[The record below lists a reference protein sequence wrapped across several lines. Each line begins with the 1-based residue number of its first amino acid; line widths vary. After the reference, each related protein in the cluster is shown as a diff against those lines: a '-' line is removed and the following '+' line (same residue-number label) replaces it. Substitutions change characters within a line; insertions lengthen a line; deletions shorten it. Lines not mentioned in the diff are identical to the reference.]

1 MRILSPAFVSGS
13 STLIA
18 MNNHPLRAEL
28 HNEVHTRP
36 RPPVSAPQVIS
47 HLSVLHHRRHERP
60 RPTRLAEWC
69 ARNGL
74 TPPSDGQSHFDAQLD
89 TLLVKW
95 ERHGEFDDYTVYAQ
109 GCDPEQP
116 FRPNPA
122 DALLN
127 QLVDDSQGEVIA
139 ALRIAVLHAGEHGF
153 ALSRAEQLLG
163 STMLVG
169 AAISD
174 SDAALYSD
182 FHLDPDGFGRFL
194 LVDQAT
200 NASQMGRAV
209 QRVIEMEVYRM
220 MAMLAF
226 PEARDLARQLD
237 RAERDLAGLVARLDV
252 APNSE
257 EPALLRDLTGLSAT
271 IEQISAYSLFR
282 LSAAH
287 AYRTLVR
294 QRGAELRQTRLPR
307 LQTISE
313 FLDRRFEP
321 AMSYC
326 ESVGTRLAAASE
338 RVARASGLLRTRV
351 EFEREL
357 QNQTLLADMNRR
369 AAMQLR
375 LQETVE
381 GLSVAA
387 IAYYATGLISY
398 VFKGLAEAG
407 LPIDPA
413 LASGIAVLPIV
424 LVVALALRAAR
435 KRLSKGD
442 AHG

>member
-1 MRILSPAFVSGS
+1 MH
-13 STLIA
+13 
-18 MNNHPLRAEL
+18 NHPLRTEL

-47 HLSVLHHRRHERP
+47 HLSVLHHKRHERP
-60 RPTRLAEWC
+60 APERLSEWC
-69 ARNGL
+69 ARHGL
-74 TPPSDGQSHFDAQLD
+74 TPPGSGHSHFDAQVGALRI
-89 TLLVKW
+89 KW
-95 ERHGEFDDYTVYAQ
+95 ERHGEFDDYTVYSQ
-109 GCDPEQP
+109 ECDPQQP
-116 FRPNPA
+116 FSKNAA
-122 DALLN
+122 DDLLAE
-127 QLVDDSQGEVIA
+127 LIDEHHGEVIA
-139 ALRIAVLHAGEHGF
+139 ALRVAVLPAGAHGF
-153 ALSRAEQLLG
+153 DLARAEQLLG
-163 STMLVG
+163 SQHLVG

-182 FHLDPDGFGRFL
+182 FHLDADGYGRFL
-194 LVDQAT
+194 LIDQAT

-237 RAERDLAGLVARLDV
+237 RAERDLAGLVARLDI
-252 APNSE
+252 APKSE
-257 EPALLRDLTGLSAT
+257 EPALLGDLTGLSAT

-282 LSAAH
+282 LSAAR
-287 AYRTLVR
+287 AYRSLVR

-307 LQTISE
+307 LQTITE

-326 ESVGTRLAAASE
+326 ESVGIRLAAASE

-351 EFEREL
+351 EFDREH
-357 QNQTLLADMNRR
+357 QNQALLADMNRR

-387 IAYYATGLISY
+387 ISYYATGLVSY
-398 VFKGLAEAG
+398 VFKAMAEAG
-407 LPIDPA
+407 LPIDPG
-413 LASGIAVLPIV
+413 LASGIAVIPIV
-424 LVVALALRAAR
+424 IAVALALRAAR
-435 KRLSKGD
+435 KRLIRSDGKQ
-442 AHG
+442 

>member
-1 MRILSPAFVSGS
+1 MH
-13 STLIA
+13 
-18 MNNHPLRAEL
+18 NHALRTEL

-47 HLSVLHHRRHERP
+47 HLSVLHHKRHERP
-60 RPTRLAEWC
+60 KPARLIAWC
-69 ARNGL
+69 ARHDLN
-74 TPPSDGQSHFDAQLD
+74 PPESGQSHFDAQLG
-89 TLLVKW
+89 TLRIKW
-95 ERHGEFDDYTVYAQ
+95 ERHGEFDDFTVYTKD
-109 GCDPEQP
+109 CDPLQP
-116 FRPNPA
+116 FSQSAA
-122 DALLN
+122 DQLLAE
-127 QLVDDSQGEVIA
+127 LIDEEEGEVIA
-139 ALRIAVLHAGEHGF
+139 ALRIAVLPAGTHGF
-153 ALSRAEQLLG
+153 DLARAEQLLG
-163 STMLVG
+163 SQHLVG

-182 FHLDPDGFGRFL
+182 FHLDADGYGRFL
-194 LVDQAT
+194 LIDRET

-237 RAERDLAGLVARLDV
+237 RAERDLAGLVARLDI
-252 APNSE
+252 APESE
-257 EPALLRDLTGLSAT
+257 EPELLRDLTGLSAT

-287 AYRTLVR
+287 AYRNLVR
-294 QRGAELRQTRLPR
+294 QRGADLRQTRLPR
-307 LQTISE
+307 LQTITE

-326 ESVGTRLAAASE
+326 ESVGIRLASASE

-351 EFEREL
+351 EFEREH
-357 QNQTLLADMNRR
+357 QNQAILADMNRR

-387 IAYYATGLISY
+387 ISYYATGLVSY
-398 VFKGLAEAG
+398 VFRGLSEAG
-407 LPIDPA
+407 LPIDPT
-413 LASGIAVLPIV
+413 LASGIAVVPIV
-424 LVVALALRAAR
+424 IGVALALRAAR
-435 KRLSKGD
+435 KRLMRNDKPI
-442 AHG
+442 

>member
-1 MRILSPAFVSGS
+1 MH
-13 STLIA
+13 
-18 MNNHPLRAEL
+18 NHPLRTEL

-47 HLSVLHHRRHERP
+47 HLSVLHHKRHERP
-60 RPTRLAEWC
+60 APERLSEWC
-69 ARNGL
+69 ARHGL
-74 TPPSDGQSHFDAQLD
+74 TPPGSGHSHFDAQVGALRI
-89 TLLVKW
+89 KW
-95 ERHGEFDDYTVYAQ
+95 ERHGEFDDYTVYSQ
-109 GCDPEQP
+109 ECDPQQP
-116 FRPNPA
+116 FSKNAA
-122 DALLN
+122 DDLLAE
-127 QLVDDSQGEVIA
+127 LIDEHHGEVIA
-139 ALRIAVLHAGEHGF
+139 ALRVAVLPAGAHGF
-153 ALSRAEQLLG
+153 DLARAEQLLG
-163 STMLVG
+163 SQHLVG

-174 SDAALYSD
+174 GDAALYSD
-182 FHLDPDGFGRFL
+182 FHLDADGYGRFL
-194 LVDQAT
+194 LIDQAT

-237 RAERDLAGLVARLDV
+237 RAERDLAGLVARLDI
-252 APNSE
+252 APKSE
-257 EPALLRDLTGLSAT
+257 EPALLGDLTGLSAT

-282 LSAAH
+282 LSAAR
-287 AYRTLVR
+287 AYRSLVR

-307 LQTISE
+307 LQTITE

-326 ESVGTRLAAASE
+326 ESVGIRLAAASE

-351 EFEREL
+351 EFDREH
-357 QNQTLLADMNRR
+357 QNQALLADMNRR

-387 IAYYATGLISY
+387 ISYYATGLVSY
-398 VFKGLAEAG
+398 VFKAMAEAG
-407 LPIDPA
+407 LPIDPG
-413 LASGIAVLPIV
+413 LASGIAVIPIV
-424 LVVALALRAAR
+424 IAVALALRTAR
-435 KRLSKGD
+435 KRLIRSDGKQ
-442 AHG
+442 